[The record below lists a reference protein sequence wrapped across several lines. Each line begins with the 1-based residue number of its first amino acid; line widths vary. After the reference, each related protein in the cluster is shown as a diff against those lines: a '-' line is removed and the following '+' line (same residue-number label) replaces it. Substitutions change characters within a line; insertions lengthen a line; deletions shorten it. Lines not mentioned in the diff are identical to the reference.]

1 MTCRHFFIYL
11 WAMKKNNSS
20 NFLNVGC
27 TTWLEDIYSY
37 IYEQWN
43 TFFPLAISECWLYHM
58 TYIHFHLFICNETF
72 FFLALFWRL
81 VVPHDFKTFI
91 HIFMSSETH
100 FPLHIS
106 EYWLYH
112 MTYRYFSFIY
122 KQLNFFL
129 AIFWML
135 VVPHDLQT
143 CIHIFMSSETL
154 IFLQFSECWLY
165 HMTCRHLLIYLW
177 AVKHLFSCNFLNV
190 GYFYL
195 FINNE
200 MLFFSRKF
208 LDVGYTTWLKD
219 IFLIFMSNDTQFFP
233 CIFWELVVPRDLQT
247 FYHIYKQLNSFVTK
261 YVENNK
267 DKSLCFYALRMF
279 YFFTGAFVF
288 ILLRG

>member
-1 MTCRHFFIYL
+1 MLFFL
-11 WAMKKNNSS
+11 SCM
-20 NFLNVGC
+20 LLDVGF
-27 TTWLEDIYSY
+27 TTWLADIFSY
-37 IYEQWN
+37 IYEQWKKIILAIFWMLVVPHDLK
-43 TFFPLAISECWLYHM
+43 TFIHIFMSSETLFFPLQISECWLYHM

-219 IFLIFMSNDTQFFP
+219 IFLIFMSNDTQFF
-233 CIFWELVVPRDLQT
+233 
-247 FYHIYKQLNSFVTK
+247 
-261 YVENNK
+261 
-267 DKSLCFYALRMF
+267 SLHFLGVSCTTWL
-279 YFFTGAFVF
+279 TD
-288 ILLRG
+288 ILSYL